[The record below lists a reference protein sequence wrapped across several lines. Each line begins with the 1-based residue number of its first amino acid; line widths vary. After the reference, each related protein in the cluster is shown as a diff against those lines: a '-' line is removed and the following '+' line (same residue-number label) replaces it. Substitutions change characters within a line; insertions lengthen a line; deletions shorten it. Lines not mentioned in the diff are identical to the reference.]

1 MSLSQRI
8 DIYSSQHV
16 QFANREILRMHL
28 NIMPHEPVECLTM
41 LSPVETGFVW
51 TKFSRDLTAISAQW
65 QFRPQ
70 KMRVSIRRCD

>member
-1 MSLSQRI
+1 MSSSPRI
-8 DIYSSQHV
+8 DKYSSQLV
-16 QFANREILRMHL
+16 QFANREILRLQL
-28 NIMPHEPVECLTM
+28 NITPHEPVECLTM
-41 LSPVETGFVW
+41 LSPVGAGFVW